1 MADSDL
7 STTGGAPLNP
17 MVAGFNNLALWRQL
31 GLMVGLAASIAVG
44 FGVVIWAQE
53 ASYRPLYTDISNIDA
68 VAVSDVLQQAQ
79 IPFKFDTN
87 RGMVLVAEEKIHEAR
102 LKMAAS
108 GYSPS
113 EGAGRNLLDK
123 DSSFGT
129 SQFIENARYHRSI
142 ELELAKTISSIESV
156 RGARVHLAIPK
167 RSVFVGDKRRPSASV
182 LVDMNSGRLLDKA
195 QVSAIVNLVAS
206 SIPELSD
213 KMVTVVDHKGNL
225 LSNNDEGDGIAQAG
239 KQYEFSRKLEQNY
252 IKRISNLLSPIL
264 GDDRFKVEV
273 SADVDFTQFEQASEQ
288 FNPDMPAVRSEKV
301 LDEERAGTGFGGV
314 PGALANQPPADASV
328 PQVAGGGGGD
338 VAKQTSNRRSQATR
352 NFELDRTVSHTRRE
366 FGTLQRL
373 SVAIVVDSPPAT
385 SAAPVSVAAPEV
397 AAAGT
402 QESEAAAAETTA
414 KLNSSTNTLSA
425 EQIDQLSALVKGAI
439 GYDVGR
445 GDTVTVIPQQFLKPE
460 LITVEEQVV
469 EIWEEPWFQSAM
481 KQVLAALVLIVV
493 LFGVLRPIL
502 KNISTSGARDLEM
515 GGMLGEAGADAPFGA
530 VGGDLDDNVTLSSGP
545 DALLPGPN
553 DGYNQQLTAVKSMV
567 SEDPRRVAQVM
578 KSWLSTD
585 G

>member
-7 STTGGAPLNP
+7 SAAGGEPLNP
-17 MVAGFNNLALWRQL
+17 LVAGFNSLALWRQL

-53 ASYRPLYTDISNIDA
+53 ANYRPLYTDISNIDA
-68 VAVSDVLQQAQ
+68 VAVSDVLQQAK

-87 RGMVLVAEEKIHEAR
+87 QGMVLVAEEKIHEAR

-225 LSNNDEGDGIAQAG
+225 LSDNDEDGGIAQAG

-252 IKRISNLLSPIL
+252 IKRISNLLAPIL

-288 FNPDMPAVRSEKV
+288 FNPDMPAVRSEKI
-301 LDEERAGTGFGGV
+301 LDEERGGTGFGGV

-338 VAKQTSNRRSQATR
+338 VANQTSNRRSQATR

-373 SVAIVVDSPPAT
+373 SVAIVVDSPPIT
-385 SAAPVSVAAPEV
+385 SAEPVSVALPE
-397 AAAGT
+397 AAVAGT
-402 QESEAAAAETTA
+402 EDSAATNAETTA
-414 KLNSSTNTLSA
+414 KLDSGTTALSV
-425 EQIDQLSALVKGAI
+425 EQIEQLSALVKGAI

-445 GDTVTVIPQQFLKPE
+445 GDTVTVIPQLFLKPE

-502 KNISTSGARDLEM
+502 KNISTSGAKDLEM
-515 GGMLGEAGADAPFGA
+515 GNMLGGAGADAPFGA
-530 VGGDLDDNVTLSSGP
+530 VGGDLDENVMLSSGP

-578 KSWLSTD
+578 KSWLSND